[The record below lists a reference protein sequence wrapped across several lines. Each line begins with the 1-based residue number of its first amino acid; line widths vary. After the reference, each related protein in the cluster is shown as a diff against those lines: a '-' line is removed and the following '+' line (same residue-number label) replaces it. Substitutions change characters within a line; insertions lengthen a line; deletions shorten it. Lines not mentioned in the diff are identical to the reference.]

1 MALIKVIY
9 VDGETIISGDNLNAI
24 QDAIIALE
32 QGGGGGGT
40 TNYNELNNK
49 PSIGG
54 VTLSGNKSPGELGA
68 IAAPTSPATG
78 AFLVWNGSAWVAQT
92 LSTWTG
98 GSF

>member
-9 VDGETIISGDNLNAI
+9 VDEETVISAENLNAI

-40 TNYNELNNK
+40 TNYNDLNNK

-54 VTLSGNKSPGELGA
+54 VTLSGNKSLGQLGA